1 MEADMIIASGP
12 YISEHFANTITRN
25 KWQLV
30 DVGGI
35 AELGLVNDA
44 EFIKPEN
51 ASLEIRARP
60 ESRILTNGEN
70 ALGWVGEQLAG
81 TPVAKAAQLFKD
93 KAAFRRLLQPA
104 FPELLFSELSLDE
117 LQNHKPPPGSYPFVV
132 KPSVGF
138 FSIGVHTVR
147 SLDDWKYAKH
157 RILKDVAGAKD
168 NFPAHVLSQTRFLL
182 ESCIEGDEYAVDAYY
197 DSNGKPVILNIL
209 EHRFASPDDVTDR
222 LYTSSKQIIE
232 SLTQDAYEFL
242 EGVNQ
247 HLGIK
252 NFPLHAEFRR
262 SQNGNLIPIE
272 INPLR
277 FGGWCTT
284 GDFAHFAWGLNSYE
298 CFMNSTTPDWA
309 AIFSGRED
317 KEYSLIVLDNTT
329 GIPRNQLGAFDYEGL
344 LKRFSKPLHLS
355 KIEYAGAPVFGFLTV
370 ETPRSNTEE
379 LDWILNSDLREF
391 AGLDTGIL

>member
-1 MEADMIIASGP
+1 MIIASGP

-25 KWQLV
+25 KWRLV
-30 DVGGI
+30 DVGGMV
-35 AELGLVNDA
+35 ELGLVNGA
-44 EFIKPEN
+44 EFIKPEI
-51 ASLEIRARP
+51 ACLEIRAQP
-60 ESRILTNGEN
+60 ESRILTNGED

-104 FPELLFSELSLDE
+104 FPELLFNELSLEE
-117 LQNHKPPPGSYPFVV
+117 LQNHMPPPVSYPFVV

-138 FSIGVHTVR
+138 FSIGVHTIR
-147 SLDDWKYAKH
+147 SLDDWKHAQH
-157 RILKDVAGAKD
+157 RILEDVPRAKD

-182 ESCIEGDEYAVDAYY
+182 ESYIEGDEYAVDAYY
-197 DSNGKPVILNIL
+197 DSNGEPVILNIL
-209 EHRFASPDDVTDR
+209 EHRYASPDDVTDR

-232 SLTQDAYEFL
+232 SLIQDAHKFL
-242 EGVNQ
+242 EGINQ

-284 GDFAHFAWGLNSYE
+284 GDFAHYAWGVNSYE
-298 CFMNSTTPDWA
+298 YFMSSTTPDWA

-329 GIPRNQLGAFDYEGL
+329 GIPRSQLGAFDYEGL

-391 AGLDTGIL
+391 AGLDTGKF

>member
-1 MEADMIIASGP
+1 MIIAGGP

-25 KWQLV
+25 KWPLV

-35 AELGLVNDA
+35 AEMGLVDGA
-44 EFIKPEN
+44 KLIKPEN
-51 ASLEIRARP
+51 AALEIMSRSD
-60 ESRILTNGEN
+60 SRILTNGEH

-93 KAAFRRLLQPA
+93 KAAFRKLLQPA
-104 FPELLFSELSLDE
+104 FPELLFSELSLEE
-117 LQNHKPPPGSYPFVV
+117 LQNHVPPPDSYPFVV

-147 SLDDWKYAKH
+147 SLDDWKHARN
-157 RILKDVAGAKD
+157 RIIEDVPGAKD

-182 ESCIEGDEYAVDAYY
+182 ESFIEGDEYAVDAYY
-197 DSNGKPVILNIL
+197 DANGEPVILNIL
-209 EHRFASPDDVTDR
+209 EHRYASPDDVTDR

-232 SLTQDAYEFL
+232 SLKQDAYEFL
-242 EGVNQ
+242 EGVNR
-247 HLGIK
+247 HIGIK

-262 SQNGNLIPIE
+262 SNNGSLVPIE
-272 INPLR
+272 VNPLR

-284 GDFAHFAWGLNSYE
+284 GDFAQYAWGVNSYE
-298 CFMNSTTPDWA
+298 YFMNGATPDWA
-309 AIFSGRED
+309 TIFSERED

-329 GIPRNQLGAFDYEGL
+329 GIPSDQLGPFDYDGL

-355 KIEYAGAPVFGFLTV
+355 KIDYAGAPVFGFLIV

-391 AGLDTGIL
+391 ARMKGAKLKL

>member
-1 MEADMIIASGP
+1 MIIASGP
-12 YISEHFANTITRN
+12 YISEFFANTISRN
-25 KWQLV
+25 KWPLV

-35 AELGLVNDA
+35 ADLGLARGA

-51 ASLEIRARP
+51 ACRDIRARP
-60 ESRILTNGEN
+60 NGRILTNGEN

-81 TPVAKAAQLFKD
+81 TPVAEAAQLFKD

-104 FPELLFSELSLDE
+104 FPELLFSELSLEE
-117 LQNHKPPPGSYPFVV
+117 LQRYVPPPGSYPFVV

-138 FSIGVHTVR
+138 FSIGVHTIR
-147 SLDDWKYAKH
+147 SLDDWKYAQS
-157 RILKDVAGAKD
+157 RILEDVPGAKD
-168 NFPAHVLSQTRFLL
+168 LFPAHVLSQTRFLV

-197 DSNGKPVILNIL
+197 DSNGEPVILNIL
-209 EHRFASPDDVTDR
+209 EHRYASPDDVTDR

-232 SLTQDAYEFL
+232 SLKQDARQFL

-247 HLGIK
+247 HIGIK

-262 SQNGNLIPIE
+262 SKNDSLIPIE

-284 GDFAHFAWGLNSYE
+284 GDFAHHAWGFNSYE
-298 CFMNSTTPDWA
+298 YFMNGATPDWA
-309 AIFSGRED
+309 AVFSGRED
-317 KEYSLIVLDNTT
+317 KEYSLIVLDDTT
-329 GIPRNQLGAFDYEGL
+329 GIPLNQIQSFDYEAL
-344 LKRFSKPLHLS
+344 LKRFSKPLHLT
-355 KIEYAGAPVFGFLTV
+355 KIDYSGAPVFGFLIV

-391 AGLDTGIL
+391 AVLETGKL